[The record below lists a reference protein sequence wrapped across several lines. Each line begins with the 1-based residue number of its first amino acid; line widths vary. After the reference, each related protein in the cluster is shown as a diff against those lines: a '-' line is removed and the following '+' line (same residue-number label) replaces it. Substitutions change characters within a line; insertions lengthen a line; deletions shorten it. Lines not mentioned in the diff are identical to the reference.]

1 MGMTEAG
8 TENGRHDSVDA
19 STRNAATRTESTAAL
34 LAPPRPE
41 GANVTDLLLER
52 ASRSPER
59 PVFALREGTSWRHV
73 TASEFL
79 ADVRWLAKGLVAG
92 GLAVGDRVAILA
104 PSSYEWTLADFAV
117 WYAGGVS
124 VPVYETDSPAQIEW
138 ILRDSGAR
146 RVFAAPALVPMVS
159 GVIEGSAGLAERFI
173 QVTSL
178 ALDGEGATLSSLA
191 GPGQGV
197 SDAELERHRA
207 AAALRTPATIVYTSG
222 TTGRPKGCVITHA
235 NFVDL
240 ADNLIPHLPVPLASP
255 DPRMVT
261 FLPLAHVLAHAV
273 QVVCLAAGVTVAYSS
288 PNDLLSTLRSFRP
301 TFLLGVPR
309 IFEKVYAAAREQAV
323 RSGRG
328 GVFARA
334 ASVAREYSAAL
345 DDAAAGRGY
354 GPSRSLRLKHAVFD
368 RLVYGRLRAVFGSAL
383 ETTVSGGG
391 PLSPQLA
398 HFFRGVGIPVLE
410 GYGLT
415 ETTGPCT
422 VNTADAVRVGTV
434 GRPVPGTSIRIADD
448 GEILVRG
455 IGVFAGYHGSPVD
468 GANKDSA
475 NEDSTNDE
483 RANKDSANEER
494 ANEDSA
500 AEPDETQA
508 AAGPAQDG
516 YFPTGDLGRLDDEGF
531 LTITGRKKDLLVTA
545 GGKNVT
551 PEPLEETVRESP
563 LVEHA
568 ILIGEGR
575 PFVAA
580 LIVLDRDGL
589 ASWCR
594 EHGRTLEA
602 EAAAT
607 DPEVLHE
614 LQAAVDA
621 ANALVSRAESIR
633 KFAVVGIEP
642 SIEAGSLTPS
652 LKLKRDAIL
661 AECRDEVE
669 ALYS

>member
-1 MGMTEAG
+1 MTEAD
-8 TENGRHDSVDA
+8 GRQGAVDA
-19 STRNAATRTESTAAL
+19 STRDVAARTESGTPL

-41 GANVTDLLLER
+41 GTNVTDLLLER
-52 ASRSPER
+52 AAASPER
-59 PVFALREGTSWRHV
+59 PVYALREGTSRRRI
-73 TASEFL
+73 TAAEFL

-92 GLAVGDRVAILA
+92 GLGVGDRVAILA

-117 WYAGGVS
+117 WYAGGAT

-146 RVFAAPALVPMVS
+146 RVFAAPGLVPMVS
-159 GVIEGSAGLAERFI
+159 GVIEGSAELAERFI
-173 QVTSL
+173 QITSL

-197 SDAELERHRA
+197 SDAELERHRVA
-207 AAALRTPATIVYTSG
+207 AGLRTPATIVYTSG

-255 DPRMVT
+255 DARTVM

-309 IFEKVYAAAREQAV
+309 IFEKVYAGAREQAV
-323 RSGRG
+323 RSGRS
-328 GVFARA
+328 GVFTRA
-334 ASVAREYSAAL
+334 AAVAREYSASL
-345 DDAAAGRGY
+345 DDAAAGRGE
-354 GPSRSLRLKHAVFD
+354 GPSRGLRLKHAVFD
-368 RLVYGRLRAVFGSAL
+368 RLVYARLRSVFGGAL

-391 PLSPQLA
+391 ALSPQLA
-398 HFFRGVGIPVLE
+398 HFFRGVGVPVLE

-422 VNTADAVRVGTV
+422 VNTVDAVRVGTV
-434 GRPVPGTSIRIADD
+434 GRPIPGTSVKIADD
-448 GEILVRG
+448 GEVLVRG
-455 IGVFAGYHGSPVD
+455 IGVFAGYHGSSDEGNEAHSDDQAD
-468 GANKDSA
+468 GV
-475 NEDSTNDE
+475 
-483 RANKDSANEER
+483 
-494 ANEDSA
+494 
-500 AEPDETQA
+500 
-508 AAGPAQDG
+508 
-516 YFPTGDLGRLDDEGF
+516 YFPTGDLGRLDEDGF
-531 LTITGRKKDLLVTA
+531 LTIIGRKKDVLVTA
-545 GGKNVT
+545 GGKNVA
-551 PEPLEETVRESP
+551 PEPLEETVRESS

-568 ILIGEGR
+568 VVVGEGR

-594 EHGRTLEA
+594 ERGRTLDA
-602 EAAAT
+602 DAAAT
-607 DPEVLHE
+607 DPEVLDE
-614 LQAAVDA
+614 LQAAVDS

-633 KFAVVGIEP
+633 KFAVVGISP
-642 SIEAGSLTPS
+642 SIEGGNLTPS

-661 AECRDEVE
+661 AECHDEVE